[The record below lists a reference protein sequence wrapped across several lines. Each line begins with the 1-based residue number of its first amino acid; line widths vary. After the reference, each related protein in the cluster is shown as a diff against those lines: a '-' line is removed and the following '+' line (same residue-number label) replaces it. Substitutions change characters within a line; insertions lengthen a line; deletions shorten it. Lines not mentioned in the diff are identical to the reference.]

1 MKNTIKWLIV
11 ALAWTGMMHMV
22 QATPVTPE
30 SFKTGF
36 NTGYS
41 VADYTDINNNVDWF
55 VFDSDG
61 VNSTSFFFDRTIAA
75 PDLIAGLYLGDTS
88 GFDYDAAGAG
98 VYYSYKNAGSYN
110 SNLTFINYFDDNH
123 DYVGGP
129 FGDPDFNFVL
139 AAGRYSLALSSLGA
153 AGTYSFTT
161 NAVSV
166 LSAVPVPAAAWLFG
180 TALLGFFGI
189 SRRKTRA

>member
-61 VNSTSFFFDRTIAA
+61 NSNTSFYFDRTIAA
-75 PDLIAGLYLGDTS
+75 PDLIAGLYFGDTS
-88 GFDYDAAGAG
+88 GFDYEVAGA
-98 VYYSYKNAGSYN
+98 VAHYSIMDAGSYN
-110 SNLTFINYFDDNH
+110 SNLTFVNFFDDNH
-123 DYVGGP
+123 DDAYGGP
-129 FGDPDFNFVL
+129 WGDPDFDILL
-139 AAGRYSLALSSLGA
+139 AAGRYSLALSSLNA
-153 AGTYSFTT
+153 AGTYEFRTS
-161 NAVSV
+161 AVS
-166 LSAVPVPAAAWLFG
+166 AIPVPAAAWLFG
-180 TALLGFFGI
+180 TALLAFFGF
-189 SRRKTRA
+189 SRRKASA

>member
-11 ALAWTGMMHMV
+11 ALAWTGMV

-30 SFKTGF
+30 SFNTGF
-36 NTGYS
+36 NSGYA

-55 VFDSDG
+55 VFDSNGID
-61 VNSTSFFFDRTIAA
+61 SISFFFDRTIAA

-98 VYYSYKNAGSYN
+98 VYYSYMNAGSYN
-110 SNLTFINYFDDNH
+110 SNLTFINFFDDNH
-123 DYVGGP
+123 DNAFGGP
-129 FGDPDFNFVL
+129 FGDPDFDILL

-161 NAVSV
+161 NAVS
-166 LSAVPVPAAAWLFG
+166 AIPVPAAAWLFG
-180 TALLGFFGI
+180 TALLGFFGV
-189 SRRKTRA
+189 SRRKARA

>member
-11 ALAWTGMMHMV
+11 VLAWTGMV

-30 SFKTGF
+30 SFNSGF
-36 NTGYS
+36 NSGYS
-41 VADYTDINNNVDWF
+41 VANYTDINNNVDWF

-166 LSAVPVPAAAWLFG
+166 LLATPVPAAAWLFG

>member
-11 ALAWTGMMHMV
+11 ALAWTGMV

-55 VFDSDG
+55 VFDTDG
-61 VNSTSFFFDRTIAA
+61 SKSTSFYFDRTIAA
-75 PDLIAGLYLGDTS
+75 PDLVAGLYLGDTS
-88 GFDYDAAGAG
+88 GFDYDVAGAPLK
-98 VYYSYKNAGSYN
+98 YSVFDAATYN
-110 SNLTFINYFDDNH
+110 SNLNYLSLFDDNH
-123 DYVGGP
+123 DDAFGGP
-129 FGDPDFNFVL
+129 WGDPDFDILL
-139 AAGRYSLALSSLGA
+139 AAGRYSLALSSHEN
-153 AGTYSFTT
+153 AGTYNFTT

-180 TALLGFFGI
+180 TALLGFFGF
-189 SRRKTRA
+189 SRRKANT